1 MFLHRFS
8 KTKAPEFPGKLTWL
22 QGDAQTLK
30 SLRGKV
36 ALIHFWTY
44 SCVNCLRTV
53 AALNR
58 WQKLYGNQGLVIIG
72 VHTPEFSFEREAQ
85 HVEQA
90 IQDYKIS
97 FPVVLDADYKLWSA
111 YGNQYWPRDYLVNKD
126 GYIVYD
132 HIGEG
137 GYAETEMAIQKALK
151 DIGVQQLPPI
161 PPDDGVAGKT
171 YYYTTPELYLGF
183 LRGKL
188 GNAESYLPDTEEVF
202 ADVEKHQDD
211 IPYLYGHWIVTA
223 EGVQHT
229 RTLPTANEY
238 LAIRYSG
245 FGVNAVMGATK
256 TRTASLEIELD
267 GLPLPK
273 DLAGDDVR
281 ISRDGKATI
290 TLREPR
296 LYNIVRSSLYH
307 RGTLKLKTAS
317 GNVQIFAFTF
327 TGKQDV

>member
-1 MFLHRFS
+1 MFLHRLS

-36 ALIHFWTY
+36 ALVHFWTY
-44 SCVNCLRTV
+44 SCANCLRTIP
-53 AALNR
+53 ALNR
-58 WQKLYGNQGLVIIG
+58 WQKLYAPLGLVIIG
-72 VHTPEFSFEREAQ
+72 VHTPEFSFERESH

-90 IQDYKIS
+90 IHDQHIT

-111 YGNQYWPRDYLVNKD
+111 YANQYWPRDYVVNKD

-137 GYAETEMAIQKALK
+137 GYADTELAIQKGLK
-151 DIGVQQLPPI
+151 ELGVSKFPLI
-161 PPDDGVAGKT
+161 PPDDVIAGKI
-171 YYYTTPELYLGF
+171 YYYTTPEMYLGF

-202 ADVEKHQDD
+202 ADVAKHEDD
-211 IPYLYGHWIVTA
+211 IPYVYGHWTVKA
-223 EGVQHT
+223 ECIEHT

-245 FGVNAVMGATK
+245 FGVNVVMGATK
-256 TRTASLEIELD
+256 DRTAILEIELD
-267 GLPLPK
+267 GLPVPK

-281 ISRDGKATI
+281 ISRDGRSTI
-290 TLREPR
+290 TLKEPR
-296 LYNIVRSSLYH
+296 LYNVVNASLYH

-317 GNVQIFAFTF
+317 GNVRLFAFTF
-327 TGKQDV
+327 TGNQEV